1 MDSTKVNQL
10 QLLQQNLQNILIQK
24 QQFESQLIEVNSAL
38 VELENTD
45 KAYKILGKIMV
56 STKKEDLSKDLNDK
70 KEIYDL
76 RIKHLIKQEESIK
89 KNIQEVQKEVLP
101 EAKK

>member
-70 KEIYDL
+70 KEIFDL
-76 RIKHLIKQEESIK
+76 RIKNLIKQEESIK